1 MDKASKIARKS
12 LVLSMDRII
21 RSINCE
27 IYIEQWLMSGVADGE
42 LDNNSTIDDVDDFY
56 IQDDEFKILMDVF
69 SKLVDKAIR
78 NGGFYCDGIISKQK
92 VTKWEW

>member
-27 IYIEQWLMSGVADGE
+27 IYIEQWLMSGVPDGE
-42 LDNNSTIDDVDDFY
+42 FYNDSTIDDVDDFY
-56 IQDDEFKILMDVF
+56 IQDDEFKVLMDVF

-78 NGGFYCDGIISKQK
+78 NGGFYCDGITSKQK